1 VTDTQYRRVYIVS
14 LRQVMMMKP
23 HLVRLLLL
31 LLGATT
37 TGGQLPGEEEAEDV
51 PGCPPS
57 CVCFRTTVRCM
68 FLQLDAVPDVPDST
82 TIL

>member
-1 VTDTQYRRVYIVS
+1 MIT
-14 LRQVMMMKP
+14 MKR
-23 HLVRLLLL
+23 HLLRLLLVVVVL
-31 LLGATT
+31 LMT
-37 TGGQLPGEEEAEDV
+37 TGGQLLGEEEAEDV

>member
-1 VTDTQYRRVYIVS
+1 
-14 LRQVMMMKP
+14 M
-23 HLVRLLLL
+23 RLLLL
-31 LLGATT
+31 TVTVTSLSVV
-37 TGGQLPGEEEAEDV
+37 GGQLLGEEVAEDI

-68 FLQLDAVPDVPDST
+68 FLQLDAVPRVPEAT